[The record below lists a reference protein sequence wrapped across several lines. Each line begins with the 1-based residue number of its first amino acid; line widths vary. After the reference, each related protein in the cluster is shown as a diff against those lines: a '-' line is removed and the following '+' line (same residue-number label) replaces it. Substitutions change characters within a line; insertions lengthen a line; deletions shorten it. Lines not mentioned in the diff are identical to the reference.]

1 MHEFLI
7 IFRQIK
13 IQIYK
18 TIMQNYTNHR
28 RLNPAHHFVL
38 TPMVIFFFVWS
49 IIFAF
54 DCSAELK
61 FRLVNLVAST
71 ALLFSVFVSRMYAI
85 KNQDRIIRL
94 EMRQRYFEMTG
105 TSFSSKEKHLKLG
118 QLIALRFA
126 GDAEFLPLMER
137 VIAEKMSSKE
147 IKLAITDWQADYH
160 RV

>member
-1 MHEFLI
+1 
-7 IFRQIK
+7 
-13 IQIYK
+13 
-18 TIMQNYTNHR
+18 MQNYKNHL

-38 TPMVIFFFVWS
+38 TPLASIIFVWS

-54 DCSAELK
+54 DCSAELSY
-61 FRLVNLVAST
+61 RIITVIATTS
-71 ALLFSVFVSRMYAI
+71 LLMTVFIARVYAI

-105 TSFSSKEKHLKLG
+105 TSFSAKEKQLKMS
-118 QLIALRFA
+118 QIIALRFA
-126 GDAEFLPLMER
+126 GDAELLPLIER
-137 VIAEKMSSKE
+137 AIAEKLSSKE

>member
-1 MHEFLI
+1 
-7 IFRQIK
+7 
-13 IQIYK
+13 
-18 TIMQNYTNHR
+18 MQNYKNHR

-38 TPMVIFFFVWS
+38 TPIVTFFFVWS

-61 FRLVNLVAST
+61 FRLMILLAST
-71 ALLFSVFVSRMYAI
+71 ALLLSAFISRMYAI

-105 TSFSSKEKHLKLG
+105 ASLSVKEKQLSMG

-126 GDAEFLPLMER
+126 GDAELLPLMER
-137 VIAEKMSSKE
+137 AIAEKLTSKE

>member
-1 MHEFLI
+1 
-7 IFRQIK
+7 
-13 IQIYK
+13 
-18 TIMQNYTNHR
+18 MQNYKNHL

-38 TPMVIFFFVWS
+38 TPLTVIFFVWS

-61 FRLVNLVAST
+61 FRLISVISST
-71 ALLFSVFVSRMYAI
+71 ALLLVVFVARSYAI

-105 TSFSSKEKHLKLG
+105 NSFSPKEK
-118 QLIALRFA
+118 QLTMNQIIALRFA
-126 GDAEFLPLMER
+126 GDAELLPLMER
-137 VIAEKMSSKE
+137 AIAEKLSSKE
-147 IKLAITDWQADYH
+147 IKLSVTDWQADYH